1 MSRNEA
7 LSGEAPGNGRA
18 GFAAG
23 MPPVARRRVRG
34 VALGWA
40 GAALA
45 EAAAYLALALAIRDG
60 LPVFRV
66 IALAAVAMVAT
77 VVVSRAGY
85 LSGARLAGDL
95 YAEMG
100 RVLAR
105 AKLSWFTAANRAV
118 VTTAAGR
125 SVPTFMGVPAHLL
138 QTLVLSLL
146 LPVALVAAVAI
157 VGGYA
162 MAGLVLLLLSAAL
175 VAQVIAQRFLAAADA
190 SRHAAEGQATAAT
203 LELVERLELL
213 RTAAGPARALERAEQ
228 AWRSGEDAMSK
239 TNRAAAPAT
248 LISQLASVLPLA
260 GVLVALG
267 VTGAFEAPALALAL
281 VVLVGRASAP
291 IDDLALVGIALT
303 EVRAHTEAYRHVVGA
318 PVLPAYSGEP
328 ASTTPVSGGVE
339 VRRVSQAPALTDITL
354 SVPSGERALIAG
366 PSGSGKSTLLG
377 LVLRFDDAEQ
387 GEVLLDGVPVRTLS
401 PGELAERIAYVPQEP
416 IVFTGTLAENLRI
429 GRPSASDEELREA
442 AFAARLGDVLG
453 RDPRGLGQDVGS
465 HGQRLSGGERQ
476 RVAIARALLSEAPV
490 LVLDE
495 ATSAL
500 DEPTEQL
507 IADEIV
513 RREKTLLVVTH
524 RRPEIWQPH
533 RVINLGVSG
542 AKARGRE

>member
-1 MSRNEA
+1 MSGNEA
-7 LSGEAPGNGRA
+7 LRGDAPGNGRA

-23 MPPVARRRVRG
+23 MPPAARRRVRG

-40 GAALA
+40 GVALA

-60 LPVFRV
+60 LPVFPV
-66 IALAAVAMVAT
+66 IALAAVAMVTT

-95 YAEMG
+95 YGEMG
-100 RVLAR
+100 RALAR

-146 LPVALVAAVAI
+146 VPVALVVAVAI
-157 VGGYA
+157 VGGFA
-162 MAGLVLLLLSAAL
+162 MAGLALLLLSAAL
-175 VAQVIAQRFLAAADA
+175 VAQLVAQRFLAAADA

-228 AWRSGEDAMSK
+228 AWCAGEAALSK

-248 LISQLASVLPLA
+248 LISQLASVLPIA

-267 VTGAFEAPALALAL
+267 VTGGFEHPALALAL
-281 VVLVGRASAP
+281 IVLVGRASAP
-291 IDDLALVGIALT
+291 IDDLALVGIALA
-303 EVRAHTEAYRHVVGA
+303 EVRAHTEAYRQVVGA
-318 PVLPAYSGEP
+318 PALPVYAGEP
-328 ASTTPVSGGVE
+328 ASATPVPGSVE
-339 VRRVSQAPALTDITL
+339 VRRVSHAPALADI
-354 SVPSGERALIAG
+354 SFRVPSGERALIVG

-387 GEVLLDGVPVRTLS
+387 GEVLLGGVHVRTL
-401 PGELAERIAYVPQEP
+401 PQGELAKQIAYVPQEP
-416 IVFTGTLAENLRI
+416 VVFTGTLAENLRI

-442 AFAARLGDVLG
+442 ALAASLGDVLE

-476 RVAIARALLSEAPV
+476 RVAIARALVSVAPV

-500 DEPTEQL
+500 DEPTEQM
-507 IADEIV
+507 IAEEIV

-533 RVINLGVSG
+533 QVINLGESIVS
-542 AKARGRE
+542 ARDRG